1 MSINYQRTTD
11 YKFLNLL
18 KNLKT
23 WKLDKFPVTYGP
35 NGVPVMPEPAALL
48 DGANLVSSNRKD
60 LPPRGEGDR
69 HAVLLDLDVPA
80 FLIPSSTPGHSH
92 LYINKALEQ
101 DKYFKLLDVLAEC
114 GILEQGYV
122 DASKSQGGTFLRLP
136 WVKKGDENR

>member
-1 MSINYQRTTD
+1 MSTDYQQTTD
-11 YKFLNLL
+11 YKFLSLL
-18 KNLKT
+18 GRLKT
-23 WKLDKFPVTYGP
+23 WKLDKFPVNYGP
-35 NGVPVMPEPAALL
+35 NRVPVMPEPAALL
-48 DGANLVSSNRKD
+48 DGANLVSSIRKD
-60 LPPRGEGDR
+60 TLPGEEGDR

-136 WVKKGDENR
+136 WVKKGDENK